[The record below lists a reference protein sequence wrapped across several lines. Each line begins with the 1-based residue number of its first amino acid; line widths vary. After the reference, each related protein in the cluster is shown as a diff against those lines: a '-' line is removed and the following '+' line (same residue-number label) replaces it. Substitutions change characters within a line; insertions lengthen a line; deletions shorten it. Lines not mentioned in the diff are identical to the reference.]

1 MHDQVVGVVGIDR
14 IDGDAGAG
22 AGKDG
27 GALEAD
33 RLVDAVEDALGDHV
47 DVFAVLPAPL
57 QDHHE
62 LVAAEP
68 HAEVGGA
75 AGFAHALGGDH
86 QHIVAGGV
94 AERVVDLLEAVE
106 VELHARP
113 AARRAAARP

>member
-1 MHDQVVGVVGIDR
+1 MHDQVVGVVGVDR

-22 AGKDG
+22 ARQDG

-33 RLVDAVEDALGDHV
+33 RLVDARHDALGDHV
-47 DVFAVLPAPL
+47 DVLGGAGAL
-57 QDHHE
+57 QDHDE

-75 AGFAHALGGDH
+75 AGLAHALRGHH